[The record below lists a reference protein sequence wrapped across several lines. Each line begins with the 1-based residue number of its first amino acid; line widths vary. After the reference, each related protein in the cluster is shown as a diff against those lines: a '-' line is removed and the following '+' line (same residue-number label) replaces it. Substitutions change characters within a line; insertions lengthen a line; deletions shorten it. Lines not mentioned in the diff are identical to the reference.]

1 MRCAYCALR
10 HVLRVTRGPL
20 TAFNGAA
27 RRRSCPAI
35 SRLGRRSC
43 QPSQASLSHTAAA
56 NPGTPFAM
64 SYDDIKQKL
73 ILAGKVLVAE
83 GQDDFTRGH
92 ISVRLPDD
100 PSRFFMKPH
109 SVGLDELTMENILT
123 IDLDGKVVAGTSRR
137 HSEVYIHSEI
147 FKARA
152 DVQSVIHTHPPYS
165 VALSASGRPL
175 RCYGQPSALFFEA
188 LGVFRDTVA
197 LIRTPA
203 MGKGVAA
210 ALGPHRAVLLKNHGV
225 AVVGACIEEAVI
237 NVIMLETAAKVEMI
251 AEAAG
256 DPGPEFPRAVIEH

>member
-1 MRCAYCALR
+1 MGGL
-10 HVLRVTRGPL
+10 
-20 TAFNGAA
+20 
-27 RRRSCPAI
+27 I
-35 SRLGRRSC
+35 
-43 QPSQASLSHTAAA
+43 
-56 NPGTPFAM
+56 AM
-64 SYDDIKQKL
+64 THNEIKQKL

-92 ISVRLPDD
+92 VSVRLPDD

-123 IDLDGKVVAGTSRR
+123 IDLDGNVVAGTARR
-137 HSEVYIHSEI
+137 HSEVFIHSEI
-147 FKARA
+147 FKVRA

-175 RCYGQPSALFFEA
+175 MCYSQPSALFFEA
-188 LGVFRDTVA
+188 LGVYTDTIA

-210 ALGPHRAVLLKNHGV
+210 ALGPHRAVLLKSHGV
-225 AVVGACIEEAVI
+225 TVIGASIEEAVI
-237 NVIMLETAAKVEMI
+237 NVIMLETAAKVQMI

-256 DPGPEFPRAVIEH
+256 NGGPEFRRADIDKLKQEISQPEQFVINFNYLVRRAQRKAQQ